1 MDRLAIA
8 EPPAFLIEPLVRAAL
23 AEDLGRAGDLTTDT
37 VVPVD
42 ARARGVL
49 NTRKP
54 GVVAGLGAAA
64 IAFRL
69 LDPDARIEIMKPDGA
84 EVRANEAIA
93 AVSGRARALLSAERV
108 ALNFLCHL
116 SGIATA
122 TREIVDAVRGHR
134 TRIACT
140 RKTTPGLRALEKY
153 AVRVGGGVN
162 HRFGLDDG
170 VLLKDNHIVVA
181 GGIRPAIEQAKG
193 ALGHMVKVE
202 VEVDRLD
209 QLAEALAAGADA
221 ILLDNMTPAEMR
233 EAVGIIGG
241 RAIVEASGRVT
252 AETAPAIAATGVDV
266 ISCGWITHSAP
277 ILDIGLDFEDM
288 PSGRASRT

>member
-1 MDRLAIA
+1 MKSPDIA
-8 EPPAFLIEPLVRAAL
+8 APQALLIEPLVRAAL

-37 VVPVD
+37 VVPAA

-49 NTRKP
+49 NARRA
-54 GVVAGLGAAA
+54 GVVAGLEVAA
-64 IAFRL
+64 IAFRQ
-69 LDPDARIEIMKPDGA
+69 LDPDVRIEISRPDGA
-84 EVRANEAIA
+84 TVGAGERIA
-93 AVSGRARALLSAERV
+93 AVSGRARGLLSAERV

-122 TREIVDAVRGHR
+122 TREIVEAVEGYSA
-134 TRIACT
+134 RIACT
-140 RKTTPGLRALEKY
+140 RKTTPGLRMLEKY

-181 GGIRPAIEQAKG
+181 GGIRAAVETAK
-193 ALGHMVKVE
+193 AQLGHMVKVE
-202 VEVDRLD
+202 VEVDRID
-209 QLAEALAAGADA
+209 QLSEALAAGADA
-221 ILLDNMTPAEMR
+221 ILLDNMTPAQMR

-241 RAIVEASGRVT
+241 RAIVEASGRIT
-252 AETAPAIAATGVDV
+252 AETAPVIAATGVDV

-277 ILDIGLDFEDM
+277 ILDIGLDFEDSL
-288 PSGRASRT
+288 PRHQSRA

>member
-1 MDRLAIA
+1 MKSPDIA
-8 EPPAFLIEPLVRAAL
+8 APQAFLIEPLVRAAL

-37 VVPVD
+37 VIPAAV
-42 ARARGVL
+42 RARGVL
-49 NTRKP
+49 NARRA
-54 GVVAGLGAAA
+54 GIVAGLDVAAM
-64 IAFRL
+64 AFCL
-69 LDPDARIEIMKPDGA
+69 LDPDARIEIARADGA
-84 EVRANEAIA
+84 MVVAGERIA
-93 AVSGRARALLSAERV
+93 SVSGRARGLLSAERV

-122 TREIVDAVRGHR
+122 TREIVEVVKGYRA
-134 TRIACT
+134 RIACT

-181 GGIRPAIEQAKG
+181 GGIRAAIEMAK
-193 ALGHMVKVE
+193 AQLGHMVMVE
-202 VEVDRLD
+202 VEVDRID
-209 QLAEALAAGADA
+209 QLSEALAAGADA
-221 ILLDNMTPAEMR
+221 ILLDNMTPAQMR

-241 RAIVEASGRVT
+241 RAIVEASGRIT

-277 ILDIGLDFEDM
+277 ILDIGLDFDT
-288 PSGRASRT
+288 RTTA

>member
-1 MDRLAIA
+1 MTPPDIA
-8 EPPAFLIEPLVRAAL
+8 APQPFLVEPLVRAAL

-37 VVPVD
+37 VVPKD

-49 NTRKP
+49 NARQP
-54 GVVAGLGAAA
+54 GVVAGLCVAEM
-64 IAFRL
+64 AFRL
-69 LDPDARIEIMKPDGA
+69 LDPDVRFSVARPDG
-84 EVRANEAIA
+84 VGVGANEPIA
-93 AVSGRARALLSAERV
+93 TVNGRARALLTAERV
-108 ALNFLCHL
+108 ALNFLCRL

-122 TREIVDAVRGHR
+122 TRAIVEAVQG
-134 TRIACT
+134 TRARIICT
-140 RKTTPGLRALEKY
+140 RKTTPGLRLLEKY
-153 AVRVGGGVN
+153 AVRAGGGAN

-181 GGIRPAIEQAKG
+181 GGIRAAVERAKA

-209 QLAEALAAGADA
+209 QIREALAAGADA
-221 ILLDNMTPAEMR
+221 ILLDNMTPTEMR

-241 RAIVEASGRVT
+241 RAVVEASGRIT
-252 AETAPAIAATGVDV
+252 AETARVIAATGVDV

-277 ILDIGLDFEDM
+277 ILDIGLDFK
-288 PSGRASRT
+288 ASSSD

>member
-1 MDRLAIA
+1 MKSPDIA
-8 EPPAFLIEPLVRAAL
+8 APQAFLIEPLVRAAL

-37 VVPVD
+37 VIPAA

-49 NTRKP
+49 NARRA
-54 GVVAGLGAAA
+54 GVVAGLDVAAM
-64 IAFRL
+64 AFRL
-69 LDPDARIEIMKPDGA
+69 LDPDARIEIARADGA
-84 EVRANEAIA
+84 MVVAGERIA
-93 AVSGRARALLSAERV
+93 TVSGRARGLLSAERV

-122 TREIVDAVRGHR
+122 TREIVEAVKGYSA
-134 TRIACT
+134 RIACT
-140 RKTTPGLRALEKY
+140 RKTAPGLRALEKY
-153 AVRVGGGVN
+153 AVRVGGGAN

-181 GGIRPAIEQAKG
+181 GGIRPAVEAAKA

-202 VEVDRLD
+202 VEVDRID
-209 QLAEALAAGADA
+209 QLGEALSAGADA
-221 ILLDNMTPAEMR
+221 ILLDNMTPAQMR
-233 EAVGIIGG
+233 EAVRIVGG
-241 RAIVEASGRVT
+241 RAIVEASGRIT

-277 ILDIGLDFEDM
+277 ILDIGLDFD
-288 PSGRASRT
+288 SRTTA

>member
-1 MDRLAIA
+1 MKSPDIA
-8 EPPAFLIEPLVRAAL
+8 APQAFLIEPLVRAAL

-37 VVPVD
+37 VIPVA

-49 NTRKP
+49 NARRA
-54 GVVAGLGAAA
+54 GVVAGLDVAAM
-64 IAFRL
+64 AFRL
-69 LDPDARIEIMKPDGA
+69 LDPDARIEIARADGA
-84 EVRANEAIA
+84 MVVAGERIA
-93 AVSGRARALLSAERV
+93 TVSGRARGLLSAERV

-122 TREIVDAVRGHR
+122 TREIVEAVKGYSA
-134 TRIACT
+134 RIACT
-140 RKTTPGLRALEKY
+140 RKTAPGLRALEKY

-181 GGIRPAIEQAKG
+181 GGIRPAVEAARG

-202 VEVDRLD
+202 VEVDRID
-209 QLAEALAAGADA
+209 QLGEALSAGADA
-221 ILLDNMTPAEMR
+221 ILLDNMTPAQMR
-233 EAVGIIGG
+233 EAVRIVGG
-241 RAIVEASGRVT
+241 RAIVEASGRIT

-277 ILDIGLDFEDM
+277 ILDLGLDID
-288 PSGRASRT
+288 

>member
-1 MDRLAIA
+1 MNRLEIA

-37 VVPVD
+37 VVPAA
-42 ARARGVL
+42 ARARGLL
-49 NTRKP
+49 NARKP
-54 GVVAGLGAAA
+54 GVVAGIGVAS

-69 LDPDARIEIMKPDGA
+69 LDPDAHIEVMKPDGA

-93 AVSGRARALLSAERV
+93 AVRGRARALLSAERV

-116 SGIATA
+116 SGVATA
-122 TREIVDAVRGHR
+122 TREIVDAVKGHR
-134 TRIACT
+134 ARIACT
-140 RKTTPGLRALEKY
+140 RKTMPGLRALEKY
-153 AVRVGGGVN
+153 AVRLGGGVN

-181 GGIRPAIEQAKG
+181 GGIGRAIEKSKA

-202 VEVDRLD
+202 IEVDRLD
-209 QLAEALAAGADA
+209 QLGEALAAGADA

-233 EAVGIIGG
+233 EAVEIIGG
-241 RAIVEASGRVT
+241 RAIVEASGRIT

-277 ILDIGLDFEDM
+277 ILDIGLDFDDTL
-288 PSGRASRT
+288 SGRASRA

>member
-1 MDRLAIA
+1 MRQQ
-8 EPPAFLIEPLVRAAL
+8 EVTGVPPLLIEPLVRSAL

-37 VVPVD
+37 IVPAV

-49 NTRKP
+49 NARKA
-54 GVVAGLGAAA
+54 GVVAGLAVAEM
-64 IAFRL
+64 AFHL
-69 LDPDARIEIMKPDGA
+69 LDPDVRFEIEWSDGA
-84 EVRANEAIA
+84 GIGANQPIA
-93 AVSGRARALLSAERV
+93 TVTGRARALLTAERV

-122 TREIVDAVRGHR
+122 TREIVDAVAG
-134 TRIACT
+134 TRAWIACT
-140 RKTTPGLRALEKY
+140 RKTTPGLRLLEKY

-181 GGIRPAIEQAKG
+181 GGIRAAVETAKNT
-193 ALGHMVKVE
+193 LGHMVKIE

-209 QLAEALAAGADA
+209 QIGEALTAGADA
-221 ILLDNMTPAEMR
+221 ILLDNMTPAQMR
-233 EAVGIIGG
+233 EAVAMING
-241 RAIVEASGRVT
+241 RAIVEASGRIT
-252 AETAPAIAATGVDV
+252 KESAAAIAATGVDV

-277 ILDIGLDFEDM
+277 ILDIGLDLDD
-288 PSGRASRT
+288 ALTVSRP

>member
-1 MDRLAIA
+1 MTIA
-8 EPPAFLIEPLVRAAL
+8 EPNALLVEPLVRAAL

-37 VVPVD
+37 IVP
-42 ARARGVL
+42 AHAQARGVL
-49 NTRKP
+49 NARKA
-54 GVVAGLGAAA
+54 GVVAGLGVAA

-69 LDPDARIEIMKPDGA
+69 LDPDARLSVERSDGA
-84 EVRANEAIA
+84 TVCANEPIA
-93 AVSGRARALLSAERV
+93 TVRGRARGLLTAERV

-122 TREIVDAVRGHR
+122 TREIVDAVKGTRA
-134 TRIACT
+134 RIACT
-140 RKTTPGLRALEKY
+140 RKTTPGLRLLEKY

-170 VLLKDNHIVVA
+170 VLIKDNHIVVA
-181 GGIRPAIEQAKG
+181 GGIRAAVETAKA

-209 QLAEALAAGADA
+209 QIGEALAAGADA
-221 ILLDNMTPAEMR
+221 ILLDNMTPAQMR

-241 RAIVEASGRVT
+241 RAIVEASGRIT
-252 AETAPAIAATGVDV
+252 KETALAIAATGVDV
-266 ISCGWITHSAP
+266 ISCGRITHSAP
-277 ILDIGLDFEDM
+277 ILDIGLDFED
-288 PSGRASRT
+288 PLTTRGART

>member
-1 MDRLAIA
+1 MPIA
-8 EPPAFLIEPLVRAAL
+8 ELPALLIEPLVRAAL

-37 VVPVD
+37 VVPAD
-42 ARARGVL
+42 ASARGVL
-49 NTRKP
+49 NARKP
-54 GVVAGLGAAA
+54 GVVAGLSVAE

-69 LDPDARIEIMKPDGA
+69 MDPEVRLSVARPDGA
-84 EVRANEAIA
+84 TVGTNEPIA
-93 AVSGRARALLSAERV
+93 TVSGRARALLTAERV

-122 TREIVDAVRGHR
+122 TREIVEAVRGSR
-134 TRIACT
+134 ARIVCT
-140 RKTTPGLRALEKY
+140 RKTTPGLRLLEKY

-181 GGIRPAIEQAKG
+181 GGIRAAVEKAKA

-209 QLAEALAAGADA
+209 QIGEALAAGADA
-221 ILLDNMTPAEMR
+221 ILLDNMTPTQMR
-233 EAVGIIGG
+233 EAIGMIDG
-241 RAIVEASGRVT
+241 RAIVEASGRIT
-252 AETAPAIAATGVDV
+252 RETAPAIAATGVDV

-277 ILDIGLDFEDM
+277 ILDIGLDFE
-288 PSGRASRT
+288 RA

>member
-1 MDRLAIA
+1 MRSPNIA
-8 EPPAFLIEPLVRAAL
+8 APQPFLIEPLVRAAL

-37 VVPVD
+37 VVPAA

-49 NTRKP
+49 NARRA
-54 GVVAGLGAAA
+54 GVVAGLEVAAV
-64 IAFRL
+64 AFRQ
-69 LDPDARIEIMKPDGA
+69 LDPDVRIEIARPDGA
-84 EVRANEAIA
+84 TVCAGERIA
-93 AVSGRARALLSAERV
+93 AVIGRARGLLSAERV

-122 TREIVDAVRGHR
+122 TREIVEAVKGYRA
-134 TRIACT
+134 RIACT
-140 RKTTPGLRALEKY
+140 RKTTPGLRVLEKY

-181 GGIRPAIEQAKG
+181 GGIRAAVETAK
-193 ALGHMVKVE
+193 AQLGHMVKVE
-202 VEVDRLD
+202 VEVDRID
-209 QLAEALAAGADA
+209 QLSEALAAGADA
-221 ILLDNMTPAEMR
+221 ILLDNMTPAQMR

-241 RAIVEASGRVT
+241 RAIVEASGRIA

-277 ILDIGLDFEDM
+277 ILDIGLDFEAA
-288 PSGRASRT
+288 G